1 MESEK
6 YLVEKQIFDTKLF
19 KLIENSGVNN
29 FTTVLT
35 VEHYLSILNQVKN
48 SMSKKETKERLS
60 CQDYRRLNRF
70 EILRIGDKEKI
81 IAKRKN
87 DDVVSIRYYCDVTE
101 VHGIL
106 EKVHKDTGHKRRL
119 GMEKEIAKKYCNIP
133 RSVIEEYLKLC
144 AMCQLKRKSKQKG
157 LVVKPI
163 ISTGFNKR
171 GQIDLI
177 DMQTEPD
184 GPYKFIMNYQDHLT
198 KFVFLKPLKTK
209 KAEEVAYNLMDIFG
223 IVGAPCLLHSDNG
236 REFVNQVITSLADM
250 FQAKI
255 IHGKPRHSQ
264 SQGSIEKANQDV
276 RDILITWMQENETTK
291 WAEGLRFVQLKKNR
305 SFHRGIQRTPYE
317 AMFVIPL
324 VNGLKDSNLPLE
336 IVEKL
341 HDEDDI
347 YRLESSVGRNI
358 EQVVSKKSH
367 SEFQNSD
374 GGNEKDVQE
383 SFPINYSKNDD
394 VEEELLRN
402 NEIRLKSINQHRSHS
417 IACLKKQ
424 ATEMLQQSCS
434 KFPKIEIGQ
443 NVLVKT
449 LDVDRGRLAPRN
461 ILAVVLSEKDDLYQL
476 GTSTGVL
483 EKLYARNE
491 FQPSQTNSLTSS
503 DVPIENKLSLRT
515 VAAKESN
522 SSQGFVPGMRVINDQ
537 IVTKCGYYGSL

>member
-6 YLVEKQIFDTKLF
+6 YLVEKQIFETKLF
-19 KLIENSGVNN
+19 KLIENSDANN

-48 SMSKKETKERLS
+48 SISKKETKEKLS
-60 CQDYRRLNRF
+60 CQDYRRLIRF

-119 GMEKEIAKKYCNIP
+119 GIEKEIAKKYCNIP
-133 RSVIEEYLKLC
+133 RSVTEEYLKLC
-144 AMCQLKRKSKQKG
+144 AMCQLKKKSKKKG

-163 ISTGFNKR
+163 ICTGFNKR
-171 GQIDLI
+171 EQIDLI

-184 GPYKFIMNYQDHLT
+184 GPYHELPRRLT
-198 KFVFLKPLKTK
+198 KFVFLKLLKTK
-209 KAEEVAYNLMDIFG
+209 KAEEVAYNLMDIFC
-223 IVGAPCLLHSDNG
+223 IVGPPCLLHSDNR

-255 IHGKPRHSQ
+255 IH
-264 SQGSIEKANQDV
+264 
-276 RDILITWMQENETTK
+276 
-291 WAEGLRFVQLKKNR
+291 
-305 SFHRGIQRTPYE
+305 
-317 AMFVIPL
+317 
-324 VNGLKDSNLPLE
+324 
-336 IVEKL
+336 EKL

-358 EQVVSKKSH
+358 EQVVPEKSDSK
-367 SEFQNSD
+367 FQNSD

-402 NEIRLKSINQHRSHS
+402 NEIRLKSINHNDL
-417 IACLKKQ
+417 I
-424 ATEMLQQSCS
+424 
-434 KFPKIEIGQ
+434 
-443 NVLVKT
+443 VLH
-449 LDVDRGRLAPRN
+449 
-461 ILAVVLSEKDDLYQL
+461 I
-476 GTSTGVL
+476 
-483 EKLYARNE
+483 
-491 FQPSQTNSLTSS
+491 
-503 DVPIENKLSLRT
+503 
-515 VAAKESN
+515 
-522 SSQGFVPGMRVINDQ
+522 
-537 IVTKCGYYGSL
+537 